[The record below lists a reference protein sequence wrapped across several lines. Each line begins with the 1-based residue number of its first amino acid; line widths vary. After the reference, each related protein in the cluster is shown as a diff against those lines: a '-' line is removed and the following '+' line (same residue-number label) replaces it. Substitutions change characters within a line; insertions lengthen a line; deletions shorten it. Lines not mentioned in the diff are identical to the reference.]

1 MYKSARSIYR
11 AQRRRQEI
19 RGYLGTVMWAVT
31 VLCIII
37 VALAMAVQMNKASKV
52 IAAEA
57 VTADTDMSHPQDFA
71 TPVFAEESNVAD
83 VAQAVTSGQMFI
95 TDKARER
102 AQAEAER
109 VIIIDP
115 GHGGMDGGC
124 GFEGIL
130 EKDINRLI
138 AFRVMQKLRSM
149 GYRAELARNGDEYID
164 KTERVEM
171 ANSRNARL
179 YVSIHQNSCEDKS
192 VAGIET
198 WYDEGDETSDSRR
211 LAMLIQQETVKA
223 TGAADRA
230 LVSDPEMCVTSKSM
244 MPACLIE
251 TGFLSNQSERDKLA
265 SPEYRN
271 RIAEGIANG
280 IDLYLNP
287 KTMYLTFDDGPS
299 KEYTDM
305 VLDVL
310 KEKNIKAT
318 FFVIGEY
325 VRKYPETAKRIA
337 EEGHTIGIHC
347 DVHDYQKLYASVDS
361 YLEDFEKAYDTVYE
375 ITGVEAQFFRFPG
388 GSVNAY
394 NKAVYQDII
403 TAMEERGFVYYDWN
417 ASLGDAAKNVA
428 SSDVLI
434 HNAVGTARG
443 RREVVMLAHDRV
455 DNTAYALEELIDALP
470 EYRMERL
477 TTKVVPV
484 QF

>member
-1 MYKSARSIYR
+1 MYGRSRSLYR
-11 AQRRRQEI
+11 KQRRKEEI
-19 RGYLGTVMWAVT
+19 RGYLGRMMWVVT
-31 VLCIII
+31 ILCIIT
-37 VALAMAVQMNKASKV
+37 VAVAMAVQTAKASKV

-57 VTADTDMSHPQDFA
+57 VVTDAMTTDVPILLD
-71 TPVFAEESNVAD
+71 ENNVTD
-83 VAQAVTSGQMFI
+83 VAQAVISGQLMI

-102 AQAEAER
+102 ARIEAER

-124 GFEGIL
+124 VFGDIA
-130 EKDINRLI
+130 EKDINRKI
-138 AFRVMQKLRSM
+138 AYRVMQKLRIM
-149 GYRAELARNGDEYID
+149 GYRVELARTGDDYID
-164 KTERVEM
+164 KTERVDM
-171 ANSRNARL
+171 ANGRNARL

-198 WYDEGDETSDSRR
+198 WYDENDETSDSRR

-223 TGAADRA
+223 TGAQGRE
-230 LVSDPEMCVTSKSM
+230 LVSDPEMCLTSKSA

-251 TGFLSNQSERDKLA
+251 TGFLSNKTEREKLA
-265 SPEYRN
+265 SAEYRDQ
-271 RIAEGIANG
+271 IAEGIANG

-299 KEYTDM
+299 EEYTDM

-318 FFVIGEY
+318 FFLIGEY

-347 DVHDYQKLYASVDS
+347 DVHDYQKIYASVDS
-361 YLEDFEKAYDTVYE
+361 YLEDFENAYDTVYE
-375 ITGVEAQFFRFPG
+375 ITGVEAEFFRFPG

-403 TAMEERGFVYYDWN
+403 EEMETRGFVYYDWN
-417 ASLGDAAKNVA
+417 ASLGDAGKN
-428 SSDVLI
+428 SLTSEELI
-434 HNAVGTARG
+434 GNAVATARG

-455 DNTAYALEELIDALP
+455 DNTAYALEKLIDSLP
-470 EYRMERL
+470 EYRMEPL
-477 TTKVVPV
+477 TTKAAPV

>member
-1 MYKSARSIYR
+1 MYGRSRSLYR
-11 AQRRRQEI
+11 KQRRKEEI
-19 RGYLGTVMWAVT
+19 RGYLGRMMWVVT
-31 VLCIII
+31 ILCIIT
-37 VALAMAVQMNKASKV
+37 VAVAMAVQTAKASKV

-57 VTADTDMSHPQDFA
+57 VVTDAMTTDV
-71 TPVFAEESNVAD
+71 PVLLDENNVTD
-83 VAQAVTSGQMFI
+83 VAQAVISGQLMI

-102 AQAEAER
+102 ARIEAER

-124 GFEGIL
+124 VFGDIA
-130 EKDINRLI
+130 EKDINRKI
-138 AFRVMQKLRSM
+138 AYRVMQKLRIM
-149 GYRAELARNGDEYID
+149 GYRVELARTGDDYID
-164 KTERVEM
+164 KTERVDM
-171 ANSRNARL
+171 ANGRNARL

-198 WYDEGDETSDSRR
+198 WYDENDETSDSRR

-223 TGAADRA
+223 TGAQGRE
-230 LVSDPEMCVTSKSM
+230 LVSDPEMCVTSKSA

-251 TGFLSNQSERDKLA
+251 TGFLSNKTEREKLA
-265 SPEYRN
+265 SAEYRDQ
-271 RIAEGIANG
+271 IAEGIANG

-299 KEYTDM
+299 EEYTDM

-318 FFVIGEY
+318 FFLIGEY

-347 DVHDYQKLYASVDS
+347 DVHDYQKIYASVDS
-361 YLEDFEKAYDTVYE
+361 YLEDFENAYDTVYE
-375 ITGVEAQFFRFPG
+375 ITGVEAEFFRFPG

-403 TAMEERGFVYYDWN
+403 EEMETRGFVYYDWN
-417 ASLGDAAKNVA
+417 ASLGDAGKN
-428 SSDVLI
+428 SLTSEELI
-434 HNAVGTARG
+434 GNAVATARG

-455 DNTAYALEELIDALP
+455 DNTAYALEKLIDSLP
-470 EYRMERL
+470 EYRMEPL
-477 TTKVVPV
+477 TTKAAPV

>member
-1 MYKSARSIYR
+1 MYGRSRSLYR
-11 AQRRRQEI
+11 KQRRKEEI
-19 RGYLGTVMWAVT
+19 RGYLGRMMWVVT
-31 VLCIII
+31 ILCIIT
-37 VALAMAVQMNKASKV
+37 VAVAMAVQTAKASKV

-57 VTADTDMSHPQDFA
+57 VVTDAMTTDVPILLD
-71 TPVFAEESNVAD
+71 ENNVTD
-83 VAQAVTSGQMFI
+83 VAQAVISGQLMI

-102 AQAEAER
+102 ARIEAER

-124 GFEGIL
+124 VFGDIA
-130 EKDINRLI
+130 EKDINRKI
-138 AFRVMQKLRSM
+138 AYRVMQKLRIM
-149 GYRAELARNGDEYID
+149 GYRVELARTGDDYID
-164 KTERVEM
+164 KTERVDM
-171 ANSRNARL
+171 ANGRNARL

-198 WYDEGDETSDSRR
+198 WYDENDETSDSRR

-223 TGAADRA
+223 TGAQGRE
-230 LVSDPEMCVTSKSM
+230 LVSDPEMCVTSKSA

-251 TGFLSNQSERDKLA
+251 TGFLSNKTEREKLA
-265 SPEYRN
+265 SAEYRDQ
-271 RIAEGIANG
+271 IAEGIANG

-299 KEYTDM
+299 EEYTDM

-318 FFVIGEY
+318 FFLIGEY

-347 DVHDYQKLYASVDS
+347 DVHDYQKIYASVDS
-361 YLEDFEKAYDTVYE
+361 YLEDFENAYDTVYE
-375 ITGVEAQFFRFPG
+375 ITGVEAEFFRFPG

-403 TAMEERGFVYYDWN
+403 EEMETRGFVYYDWN
-417 ASLGDAAKNVA
+417 ASLGDAGKN
-428 SSDVLI
+428 SLTSEELI
-434 HNAVGTARG
+434 GNAVATARG
-443 RREVVMLAHDRV
+443 RREVVMRAHDRV
-455 DNTAYALEELIDALP
+455 DNTAYALEKLIDSLP
-470 EYRMERL
+470 EYRMEPL
-477 TTKVVPV
+477 TTKAAPV

>member
-1 MYKSARSIYR
+1 MYGRSRSLYR
-11 AQRRRQEI
+11 KQRRKEEI
-19 RGYLGTVMWAVT
+19 RGYLGRMMWVVT
-31 VLCIII
+31 ILCIIT
-37 VALAMAVQMNKASKV
+37 VAVAMAVQTAKASKV

-57 VTADTDMSHPQDFA
+57 VVTDAMTTDVPILLD
-71 TPVFAEESNVAD
+71 ENNVTD
-83 VAQAVTSGQMFI
+83 VAQAVISGQLMI
-95 TDKARER
+95 TDKAQER
-102 AQAEAER
+102 ARIEAER

-124 GFEGIL
+124 VFGDIA
-130 EKDINRLI
+130 EKDINRKI
-138 AFRVMQKLRSM
+138 AYRVMQKLRIM
-149 GYRAELARNGDEYID
+149 GYCVELARTGDDYID
-164 KTERVEM
+164 KTERVDM
-171 ANSRNARL
+171 ANGRNARL

-198 WYDEGDETSDSRR
+198 WYDENDETSDSRR

-223 TGAADRA
+223 TGAQGRE
-230 LVSDPEMCVTSKSM
+230 LVSDPEMCVTSKSA

-251 TGFLSNQSERDKLA
+251 TGFLSNKTEREKLA
-265 SPEYRN
+265 SAEYRDQ
-271 RIAEGIANG
+271 IAEGIANG

-299 KEYTDM
+299 EEYTDM

-318 FFVIGEY
+318 FFLIGEY
-325 VRKYPETAKRIA
+325 VRKYPETARRIA

-347 DVHDYQKLYASVDS
+347 DVHDYQKIYASVDS
-361 YLEDFEKAYDTVYE
+361 YLEDFENAYDTVYE
-375 ITGVEAQFFRFPG
+375 ITGVEAEFFRFPG

-403 TAMEERGFVYYDWN
+403 EEMETRGFVYYDWN
-417 ASLGDAAKNVA
+417 ASLGDAGKN
-428 SSDVLI
+428 SLTSEELI
-434 HNAVGTARG
+434 GNAVATARG

-455 DNTAYALEELIDALP
+455 DNTAYALEKLIDSLP
-470 EYRMERL
+470 EYRMEPL
-477 TTKVVPV
+477 TTKAAPV

>member
-1 MYKSARSIYR
+1 M
-11 AQRRRQEI
+11 
-19 RGYLGTVMWAVT
+19 VT
-31 VLCIII
+31 ILCIIT
-37 VALAMAVQMNKASKV
+37 VAVAMAVQTAKASKV

-57 VTADTDMSHPQDFA
+57 VVTDAMTTDVPILLD
-71 TPVFAEESNVAD
+71 ENNVTD
-83 VAQAVTSGQMFI
+83 VAQAVISGQLMI
-95 TDKARER
+95 TDKAQER
-102 AQAEAER
+102 ARIEAER

-124 GFEGIL
+124 VFGDIA
-130 EKDINRLI
+130 EKDINRKI
-138 AFRVMQKLRSM
+138 AYRVMQKLRIM
-149 GYRAELARNGDEYID
+149 GYCVELARTGDDYID
-164 KTERVEM
+164 KTERVDM
-171 ANSRNARL
+171 ANGRNARL

-198 WYDEGDETSDSRR
+198 WYDENDETSDSRR

-223 TGAADRA
+223 TGAQGRE
-230 LVSDPEMCVTSKSM
+230 LVSDPEMCVTSKSA

-251 TGFLSNQSERDKLA
+251 TGFLSNKTEREKLA
-265 SPEYRN
+265 SAEYRDQ
-271 RIAEGIANG
+271 IAEGIANG

-299 KEYTDM
+299 EEYTDM

-318 FFVIGEY
+318 FFLIGEY

-347 DVHDYQKLYASVDS
+347 DVHDYQKIYASVDS
-361 YLEDFEKAYDTVYE
+361 YLEDFENAYDTVYE
-375 ITGVEAQFFRFPG
+375 ITGVEAEFFRFPG

-403 TAMEERGFVYYDWN
+403 EEMETRGFVYYDWN
-417 ASLGDAAKNVA
+417 ASLGDAGKN
-428 SSDVLI
+428 SLTSEELI
-434 HNAVGTARG
+434 GNAVATARG

-455 DNTAYALEELIDALP
+455 DNTAYALEKLIDSLP
-470 EYRMERL
+470 EYRMEPL
-477 TTKVVPV
+477 TTKAAPV

>member
-1 MYKSARSIYR
+1 MYGRSRSLYR
-11 AQRRRQEI
+11 KQRRKEEI
-19 RGYLGTVMWAVT
+19 RGYLGRMMWVVT
-31 VLCIII
+31 ILCIIT
-37 VALAMAVQMNKASKV
+37 VAVAMAVQTAKASKV

-57 VTADTDMSHPQDFA
+57 VVTDAMTTDVPILLD
-71 TPVFAEESNVAD
+71 ENNVTD
-83 VAQAVTSGQMFI
+83 VAQAVISGQLMI
-95 TDKARER
+95 TDKAQER
-102 AQAEAER
+102 ARIEAER

-124 GFEGIL
+124 VFGDIA
-130 EKDINRLI
+130 EKDINRKI
-138 AFRVMQKLRSM
+138 AYRVMQKLRIM
-149 GYRAELARNGDEYID
+149 GYCVELARTGDDYID
-164 KTERVEM
+164 KTERVDM
-171 ANSRNARL
+171 ANGRNARL

-198 WYDEGDETSDSRR
+198 WYDENDETSDSRR

-223 TGAADRA
+223 TGAQGRE
-230 LVSDPEMCVTSKSM
+230 LVSDPEMCVTSKSA

-251 TGFLSNQSERDKLA
+251 TGFLSNKTEREKLA
-265 SPEYRN
+265 SAEYRDQ
-271 RIAEGIANG
+271 IAEGIANG

-299 KEYTDM
+299 EEYTDM

-318 FFVIGEY
+318 FFLIGEY

-337 EEGHTIGIHC
+337 EEGHSNGIHC
-347 DVHDYQKLYASVDS
+347 DVHDYQKIYASVDS
-361 YLEDFEKAYDTVYE
+361 YLEDFENAYDTVYE
-375 ITGVEAQFFRFPG
+375 ITGVEAEFFRFPG

-403 TAMEERGFVYYDWN
+403 EEMETRGFVYYDWN
-417 ASLGDAAKNVA
+417 ASLGDAGKN
-428 SSDVLI
+428 SLTSEELI
-434 HNAVGTARG
+434 GNAVATARG

-455 DNTAYALEELIDALP
+455 DNTAYALEKLIDSLP
-470 EYRMERL
+470 EYRMEPL
-477 TTKVVPV
+477 TTKAAPV

>member
-1 MYKSARSIYR
+1 M
-11 AQRRRQEI
+11 
-19 RGYLGTVMWAVT
+19 VT
-31 VLCIII
+31 ILCIIT
-37 VALAMAVQMNKASKV
+37 VAVAMAVQTAKASKV

-57 VTADTDMSHPQDFA
+57 VVTDAMTTDVPILLD
-71 TPVFAEESNVAD
+71 ENNVTD
-83 VAQAVTSGQMFI
+83 VAQAVISGQLMI

-102 AQAEAER
+102 ARIEAER

-124 GFEGIL
+124 VFGDIA
-130 EKDINRLI
+130 EKDINRKI
-138 AFRVMQKLRSM
+138 AYRVMQKLRIM
-149 GYRAELARNGDEYID
+149 GYRVELARTGDDYID
-164 KTERVEM
+164 KTERVDM
-171 ANSRNARL
+171 ANGRNARL

-198 WYDEGDETSDSRR
+198 WYDENDETSDSRR

-223 TGAADRA
+223 TGAQGRE
-230 LVSDPEMCVTSKSM
+230 LVSDPEMCVTSKSA

-251 TGFLSNQSERDKLA
+251 TGFLSNKTEREKLA
-265 SPEYRN
+265 SAEYRDQ
-271 RIAEGIANG
+271 IAEGIANG

-299 KEYTDM
+299 EEYTDM

-318 FFVIGEY
+318 FFLIGEY

-347 DVHDYQKLYASVDS
+347 DVHDYQKIYASVDS
-361 YLEDFEKAYDTVYE
+361 YLEDFENAYDTVYE
-375 ITGVEAQFFRFPG
+375 ITGVEAEFFRFPG

-403 TAMEERGFVYYDWN
+403 EEMETRGFVYYDWN
-417 ASLGDAAKNVA
+417 ASLGDAGKN
-428 SSDVLI
+428 SLTSEELI
-434 HNAVGTARG
+434 GNAVATARG

-455 DNTAYALEELIDALP
+455 DNTAYALEKLIDSLP
-470 EYRMERL
+470 EYRMEPL
-477 TTKVVPV
+477 TTKAAPV

>member
-1 MYKSARSIYR
+1 MYGRSRSLYR
-11 AQRRRQEI
+11 KQRRKEEI
-19 RGYLGTVMWAVT
+19 RGYLGRMMWVVT
-31 VLCIII
+31 ILCIIT
-37 VALAMAVQMNKASKV
+37 VAVAMAVQTAKASKV

-57 VTADTDMSHPQDFA
+57 VVTDAMTTDVPILLD
-71 TPVFAEESNVAD
+71 ENNVTD
-83 VAQAVTSGQMFI
+83 VAQAVISGQLMI

-102 AQAEAER
+102 ARIEAER

-124 GFEGIL
+124 VFGDIA
-130 EKDINRLI
+130 EKDINRKI
-138 AFRVMQKLRSM
+138 AYRVMQKLRIM
-149 GYRAELARNGDEYID
+149 GYRVELARTGDDYID
-164 KTERVEM
+164 KTERVDM
-171 ANSRNARL
+171 ANGRNARL

-198 WYDEGDETSDSRR
+198 WYDENDETSDSRR

-223 TGAADRA
+223 TGAQGRE
-230 LVSDPEMCVTSKSM
+230 LVSDPEMCVTSKSA

-251 TGFLSNQSERDKLA
+251 TGFLSNKTEREKLA
-265 SPEYRN
+265 SAEYRDQ
-271 RIAEGIANG
+271 IAEGIANG

-299 KEYTDM
+299 EEYTDM

-318 FFVIGEY
+318 FFLIGEY

-347 DVHDYQKLYASVDS
+347 DVHDYQKIYASVDS
-361 YLEDFEKAYDTVYE
+361 YLEDFENAYDTVYE
-375 ITGVEAQFFRFPG
+375 ITGVEAEFFRFPG

-403 TAMEERGFVYYDWN
+403 EEMETRGFVYYDWN
-417 ASLGDAAKNVA
+417 ASLGDAGKN
-428 SSDVLI
+428 SLTSEELI
-434 HNAVGTARG
+434 GNAVATARG

-455 DNTAYALEELIDALP
+455 DNTAYALEKLIDSLP
-470 EYRMERL
+470 EYRMEPL
-477 TTKVVPV
+477 TTKAAPV
-484 QF
+484 QI

>member
-1 MYKSARSIYR
+1 MYGRARRCYR
-11 AQRRRQEI
+11 AQRRRDEI
-19 RGYLGTVMWAVT
+19 RGYMGTMMWVVT
-31 VLCIII
+31 VLCILI
-37 VALAMAVQMNKASKV
+37 VAITMAVQTSKASKV

-57 VTADTDMSHPQDFA
+57 VTVDSS
-71 TPVFAEESNVAD
+71 VFFDEKNVID
-83 VAQAVTSGQMFI
+83 VAQAVTSGQVFI
-95 TDKARER
+95 TNKAQE
-102 AQAEAER
+102 QAMMEANR

-115 GHGGMDGGC
+115 GHGGIDGGC
-124 GFEGIL
+124 VFGDIT
-130 EKDINRLI
+130 EKEINRKI
-138 AFRVMQKLRSM
+138 AYRVVQKLRIM
-149 GYRAELARNGDEYID
+149 GYNAQLARKGDQYID
-164 KTERVEM
+164 KADRVDK
-171 ANSRNARL
+171 ANEQNARL
-179 YVSIHQNSCEDKS
+179 YVSIHQNSCEINS
-192 VAGIET
+192 VEGIET
-198 WYDEGDETSDSRR
+198 WYDESDETSDSKR

-223 TGAADRA
+223 TGATERE
-230 LVSDPEMCVTSKSM
+230 LVSDPEMCVTSKSA

-251 TGFLSNQSERDKLA
+251 TGFLSNKKERENLCSA
-265 SPEYRN
+265 EYRDQ
-271 RIAEGIANG
+271 IAEGIAKG

-299 KEYTDM
+299 EKYTDM

-337 EEGHTIGIHC
+337 DEGHTIGIHC

-361 YLEDFEKAYDTVYE
+361 YIEDFEKAYDTVYE

-394 NKAVYQDII
+394 NKTVYQDII
-403 TAMEERGFVYYDWN
+403 TEMEARGFVYYDWN
-417 ASLGDAAKNVA
+417 ASLGDAARNTA
-428 SSDVLI
+428 SSEELI
-434 HNAVGTARG
+434 RNAVDTARG

-470 EYRMERL
+470 EYRMEPL
-477 TTKVVPV
+477 TMKAQPV

>member
-1 MYKSARSIYR
+1 MYGRSRNLYR
-11 AQRRRQEI
+11 AQRRKEEI
-19 RGYLGTVMWAVT
+19 RGYLGTMMWLVT
-31 VLCIII
+31 VLCIIT
-37 VALAMAVQMNKASKV
+37 VAIAMAVQTAKASKV

-57 VTADTDMSHPQDFA
+57 VVSDAAAADAPIALD
-71 TPVFAEESNVAD
+71 ENNVTD
-83 VAQAVTSGQMFI
+83 VAQAVTSGQLLI
-95 TDKARER
+95 TDKAQER
-102 AQAEAER
+102 ARIEAER

-124 GFEGIL
+124 VFGDIV
-130 EKDINRLI
+130 EKDINRKI
-138 AFRVMQKLRSM
+138 AYRVIQKLRIM
-149 GYRAELARNGDEYID
+149 GYHVELARKGDEYID
-164 KTERVEM
+164 KTERVDM

-179 YVSIHQNSCEDKS
+179 YVSIHQNSCEDKG

-198 WYDEGDETSDSRR
+198 WYDENDETSDSRR

-223 TGAADRA
+223 TGAPCRE
-230 LVSDPEMCVTSKSM
+230 LVSDTEMCVTSKST

-251 TGFLSNQSERDKLA
+251 TGFLSNKAERDKLA
-265 SPEYRN
+265 SAEYRDQ
-271 RIAEGIANG
+271 IAEGIANG

-299 KEYTDM
+299 EEYTDM

-347 DVHDYQKLYASVDS
+347 DVHDYQKIYASVDS
-361 YLEDFEKAYDTVYE
+361 YLEDFESAYDTVYE
-375 ITGVEAQFFRFPG
+375 ITGVEAKFFRFPG

-403 TAMEERGFVYYDWN
+403 DEMERRGFVYYDWN
-417 ASLGDAAKNVA
+417 ASLGDAGRNNL
-428 SSDVLI
+428 SSEELI
-434 HNAVGTARG
+434 VNAVATARG

-455 DNTAYALEELIDALP
+455 DNTAYALENLIDSLP
-470 EYRMERL
+470 EYRMEPL
-477 TTKVVPV
+477 TTKAAPV

>member
-1 MYKSARSIYR
+1 MYGRSRSLYR
-11 AQRRRQEI
+11 KQRRKEEI
-19 RGYLGTVMWAVT
+19 RGYLGRMMWVVT
-31 VLCIII
+31 ILCIIT
-37 VALAMAVQMNKASKV
+37 VAVAMAVQTAKASKV

-57 VTADTDMSHPQDFA
+57 VVTDAMTTDVPILLD
-71 TPVFAEESNVAD
+71 ENNVTD
-83 VAQAVTSGQMFI
+83 VAQAVISGQLMI

-102 AQAEAER
+102 ARIEAER

-124 GFEGIL
+124 VFGDIA
-130 EKDINRLI
+130 EKDINRKI
-138 AFRVMQKLRSM
+138 AYRVMQKLRIM
-149 GYRAELARNGDEYID
+149 GYRVELARTGDDYID
-164 KTERVEM
+164 KTERVDM
-171 ANSRNARL
+171 ANGRNARL

-198 WYDEGDETSDSRR
+198 WYDENDETSDSRR

-223 TGAADRA
+223 TGAQGRE
-230 LVSDPEMCVTSKSM
+230 LVSDPEMCVTSKSA

-251 TGFLSNQSERDKLA
+251 TGFLSNKTEREKLA
-265 SPEYRN
+265 SAEYRDQ
-271 RIAEGIANG
+271 IAEGIANG

-299 KEYTDM
+299 EEYTDM

-318 FFVIGEY
+318 FFLIGEY

-347 DVHDYQKLYASVDS
+347 DVHDYQTIYASVDS
-361 YLEDFEKAYDTVYE
+361 YLEDFENAYDTVYE
-375 ITGVEAQFFRFPG
+375 ITGVEAEFFRFPG

-403 TAMEERGFVYYDWN
+403 EEMETRGFVYYDWN
-417 ASLGDAAKNVA
+417 ASLGDAGKN
-428 SSDVLI
+428 SLTSEELI
-434 HNAVGTARG
+434 GNAVATARG

-455 DNTAYALEELIDALP
+455 DNTAYALEKLIDSLP
-470 EYRMERL
+470 EYRMEPL
-477 TTKVVPV
+477 TTKAAPV

>member
-1 MYKSARSIYR
+1 MYGRSRSLYR
-11 AQRRRQEI
+11 KQRRKEEI
-19 RGYLGTVMWAVT
+19 RGYLGRMMWVVT
-31 VLCIII
+31 ILCIIT
-37 VALAMAVQMNKASKV
+37 VAVAMAVQTAKASKV

-57 VTADTDMSHPQDFA
+57 VVTDAMTTDVPILLD
-71 TPVFAEESNVAD
+71 ENNVTD
-83 VAQAVTSGQMFI
+83 VAQAVISGQLMI

-102 AQAEAER
+102 ARIEAER

-124 GFEGIL
+124 VFEDIA
-130 EKDINRLI
+130 EKDINRKI
-138 AFRVMQKLRSM
+138 AYRVMQKLRIM
-149 GYRAELARNGDEYID
+149 GYRVELARTGDDYID
-164 KTERVEM
+164 KTERVDM
-171 ANSRNARL
+171 ANGRNARL

-198 WYDEGDETSDSRR
+198 WYDENDETSDSRR

-223 TGAADRA
+223 TGAQGRE
-230 LVSDPEMCVTSKSM
+230 LVSDPEMCVTSKSA

-251 TGFLSNQSERDKLA
+251 TGFLSNKTEREKLA
-265 SPEYRN
+265 SAEYRDQ
-271 RIAEGIANG
+271 IAEGIANG

-299 KEYTDM
+299 EEYTDM

-318 FFVIGEY
+318 FFLIGEY

-347 DVHDYQKLYASVDS
+347 DVHDYQKIYASVDS
-361 YLEDFEKAYDTVYE
+361 YLEDFENAYDTVYE
-375 ITGVEAQFFRFPG
+375 ITGVEAEFFRFPG

-403 TAMEERGFVYYDWN
+403 EEMETRGFVYYDWN
-417 ASLGDAAKNVA
+417 ASLGDAGKN
-428 SSDVLI
+428 SLTSEELI
-434 HNAVGTARG
+434 GNAVATARG

-455 DNTAYALEELIDALP
+455 DNTAYALEKLIDSLP
-470 EYRMERL
+470 EYRMEPL
-477 TTKVVPV
+477 TTKAAPV

>member
-1 MYKSARSIYR
+1 M
-11 AQRRRQEI
+11 
-19 RGYLGTVMWAVT
+19 VT
-31 VLCIII
+31 ILCIIT
-37 VALAMAVQMNKASKV
+37 VAVAMAVQTAKASKV

-57 VTADTDMSHPQDFA
+57 VVTDAMTTDVPILLD
-71 TPVFAEESNVAD
+71 ENNVTD
-83 VAQAVTSGQMFI
+83 VAQAVISGQLMI
-95 TDKARER
+95 TDKAQER
-102 AQAEAER
+102 ARIEAER

-124 GFEGIL
+124 VFGDIA
-130 EKDINRLI
+130 EKDINRKI
-138 AFRVMQKLRSM
+138 AYRVMQKLRIM
-149 GYRAELARNGDEYID
+149 GYRVELARTGDDYID
-164 KTERVEM
+164 KTERVDM
-171 ANSRNARL
+171 ANGRNARL

-198 WYDEGDETSDSRR
+198 WYDENDETSDSRR

-223 TGAADRA
+223 TGAQGRE
-230 LVSDPEMCVTSKSM
+230 LVSDPEMCVTSKSA

-251 TGFLSNQSERDKLA
+251 TGFLSNKTEREKLA
-265 SPEYRN
+265 SAEYRDQ
-271 RIAEGIANG
+271 IAEGIANG

-299 KEYTDM
+299 EEYTDM

-318 FFVIGEY
+318 FFLIGEY

-347 DVHDYQKLYASVDS
+347 DVHDYQKIYASVDS
-361 YLEDFEKAYDTVYE
+361 YLEDFENAYDTVYE
-375 ITGVEAQFFRFPG
+375 ITGVEAEFFRFPG

-403 TAMEERGFVYYDWN
+403 EEMETRGFVYYDWN
-417 ASLGDAAKNVA
+417 ASLGDAGKN
-428 SSDVLI
+428 SLTSEELI
-434 HNAVGTARG
+434 GNAVATARG

-455 DNTAYALEELIDALP
+455 DNTAYALEKLIDSLP
-470 EYRMERL
+470 EYRMEPL
-477 TTKVVPV
+477 TTKAAPV

>member
-1 MYKSARSIYR
+1 MYGRSRSLYR
-11 AQRRRQEI
+11 KQRRKEEI
-19 RGYLGTVMWAVT
+19 RGYLGRMMWVVT
-31 VLCIII
+31 ILCIIT
-37 VALAMAVQMNKASKV
+37 VAVAMAVQTAKASKV

-57 VTADTDMSHPQDFA
+57 VVTDAMTTDVPILLD
-71 TPVFAEESNVAD
+71 ENNVTD
-83 VAQAVTSGQMFI
+83 VAQAVISGQLMI

-102 AQAEAER
+102 ARIEAER

-124 GFEGIL
+124 VFGDIA
-130 EKDINRLI
+130 EKDINRKI
-138 AFRVMQKLRSM
+138 AYRVMQKLRIM
-149 GYRAELARNGDEYID
+149 GYRVELARTGDDYID
-164 KTERVEM
+164 KTERVDM
-171 ANSRNARL
+171 ANGRNARL

-198 WYDEGDETSDSRR
+198 WYDENDETSDSRR

-223 TGAADRA
+223 TGAQGRE
-230 LVSDPEMCVTSKSM
+230 LVSDPEMCVTSKSA

-251 TGFLSNQSERDKLA
+251 TGFLSNKTVRVNLA
-265 SPEYRN
+265 SADYRVQS
-271 RIAEGIANG
+271 AEGIAIG

-299 KEYTDM
+299 EEYTDM

-318 FFVIGEY
+318 FFLIGEY

-347 DVHDYQKLYASVDS
+347 DVHDYQKIYASVDS
-361 YLEDFEKAYDTVYE
+361 YLEDFENAYDTVYE
-375 ITGVEAQFFRFPG
+375 ITGVEAEFFRFPG

-403 TAMEERGFVYYDWN
+403 EEMETRGFVYYDWN
-417 ASLGDAAKNVA
+417 ASLGDAGKN
-428 SSDVLI
+428 SLTSEELI
-434 HNAVGTARG
+434 GNAVATARG

-455 DNTAYALEELIDALP
+455 DNTAYALEKLIDSLP
-470 EYRMERL
+470 EYRMEPL
-477 TTKVVPV
+477 TTKAAPV

>member
-1 MYKSARSIYR
+1 MYGRSRSLYR
-11 AQRRRQEI
+11 KQRRKEEI
-19 RGYLGTVMWAVT
+19 RGYLGRMMWVVT
-31 VLCIII
+31 VLCIIT
-37 VALAMAVQMNKASKV
+37 VAVAMAVQTAKASKV

-57 VTADTDMSHPQDFA
+57 VATDAMTTDVPILLD
-71 TPVFAEESNVAD
+71 ENNVTD
-83 VAQAVTSGQMFI
+83 VAQAVISGQLMI
-95 TDKARER
+95 TDKAQER
-102 AQAEAER
+102 ARIEAER

-115 GHGGMDGGC
+115 GHGGIDGGC
-124 GFEGIL
+124 VFGDIV
-130 EKDINRLI
+130 EKDINRKI
-138 AFRVMQKLRSM
+138 AYRVMQKLRIM
-149 GYRAELARNGDEYID
+149 GYRVELARTGDNYID
-164 KTERVEM
+164 KTERVDM
-171 ANSRNARL
+171 ANGRNARL

-198 WYDEGDETSDSRR
+198 WYDENDETSDSRR

-223 TGAADRA
+223 TGAQGRE
-230 LVSDPEMCVTSKSM
+230 LVSDPEMCVTSKSA

-251 TGFLSNQSERDKLA
+251 TGFLSNKTEREKLA
-265 SPEYRN
+265 SAEYRDQ
-271 RIAEGIANG
+271 IAEGIANG

-299 KEYTDM
+299 EEYTDM

-318 FFVIGEY
+318 FFLIGEY

-347 DVHDYQKLYASVDS
+347 DVHDYQKIYASVDS
-361 YLEDFEKAYDTVYE
+361 YLEDFENAYDTVYE
-375 ITGVEAQFFRFPG
+375 ITGVEAEFFRFPG

-403 TAMEERGFVYYDWN
+403 EEMEKRGFVYYDWN
-417 ASLGDAAKNVA
+417 ASLGDAGRN
-428 SSDVLI
+428 SLTSEELI
-434 HNAVGTARG
+434 GNAVATARG

-455 DNTAYALEELIDALP
+455 DNTAYALESLIDSLP
-470 EYRMERL
+470 EYRMEPL
-477 TTKVVPV
+477 TTKAVPV

>member
-1 MYKSARSIYR
+1 MYGRSRSLYR
-11 AQRRRQEI
+11 KQRRKEEI
-19 RGYLGTVMWAVT
+19 RGYLGRMMWVVT
-31 VLCIII
+31 VLCIIT
-37 VALAMAVQMNKASKV
+37 VAVAMAVQTAKASKV

-57 VTADTDMSHPQDFA
+57 VVTDAMTTDV
-71 TPVFAEESNVAD
+71 PVLLDENNVTD
-83 VAQAVTSGQMFI
+83 VAQAVISGQLMI
-95 TDKARER
+95 TDKAQER
-102 AQAEAER
+102 ARIEAER

-124 GFEGIL
+124 VFGDIA
-130 EKDINRLI
+130 EKDINRKI
-138 AFRVMQKLRSM
+138 AYRVMQKLRIM
-149 GYRAELARNGDEYID
+149 GYRVELARTGDNYID
-164 KTERVEM
+164 KTERVDM
-171 ANSRNARL
+171 ANGRNARL

-198 WYDEGDETSDSRR
+198 WYDENDETSDSRR

-223 TGAADRA
+223 TGAQGRE
-230 LVSDPEMCVTSKSM
+230 LVSDPEMCVTSKSA

-251 TGFLSNQSERDKLA
+251 TGFLSNKTEREKLA
-265 SPEYRN
+265 SAEYRDQ
-271 RIAEGIANG
+271 IAEGIANG

-299 KEYTDM
+299 EEYTDM

-318 FFVIGEY
+318 FFLIGEY

-347 DVHDYQKLYASVDS
+347 DVHDYQKIYASVDS
-361 YLEDFEKAYDTVYE
+361 YLEDFENAYDTVYE
-375 ITGVEAQFFRFPG
+375 ITGVEAEFFRFPG

-403 TAMEERGFVYYDWN
+403 EEMETRGFVYYDWN
-417 ASLGDAAKNVA
+417 ASLGDAGRN
-428 SSDVLI
+428 SLTSEELI
-434 HNAVGTARG
+434 GNAVATARG

-455 DNTAYALEELIDALP
+455 DNTAYALESLIDSLP
-470 EYRMERL
+470 EYRMEPL
-477 TTKVVPV
+477 TTKAVPV

>member
-1 MYKSARSIYR
+1 MYGRSRSLYR
-11 AQRRRQEI
+11 KQRRKEEI
-19 RGYLGTVMWAVT
+19 RGYLGRMMWVVT
-31 VLCIII
+31 ILCIIT
-37 VALAMAVQMNKASKV
+37 VAVAMAVQTAKASKV

-57 VTADTDMSHPQDFA
+57 VVTDAMTTDV
-71 TPVFAEESNVAD
+71 PVLLDENNVTD
-83 VAQAVTSGQMFI
+83 VAQAVISGQLMI
-95 TDKARER
+95 TDKAQER
-102 AQAEAER
+102 ARIEAER

-124 GFEGIL
+124 VFEDIA
-130 EKDINRLI
+130 EKDINRKI
-138 AFRVMQKLRSM
+138 AYRVMQKLRIM
-149 GYRAELARNGDEYID
+149 GYRVELARTGDDYID
-164 KTERVEM
+164 KTERVDM
-171 ANSRNARL
+171 ANGRNARL

-198 WYDEGDETSDSRR
+198 WYDENDETSDSRR

-223 TGAADRA
+223 TGAQGRE
-230 LVSDPEMCVTSKSM
+230 LVSDPEMCVTSKSA

-251 TGFLSNQSERDKLA
+251 TGFLSNKTEREKLA
-265 SPEYRN
+265 SAEYRDQ
-271 RIAEGIANG
+271 IAEGIANG

-299 KEYTDM
+299 EEYTDM

-318 FFVIGEY
+318 FFLIGEY

-347 DVHDYQKLYASVDS
+347 DVHDYQKIYASVDS
-361 YLEDFEKAYDTVYE
+361 YLEDFENAYDTVYE
-375 ITGVEAQFFRFPG
+375 ITGVEAEFFRFPG

-403 TAMEERGFVYYDWN
+403 EEMETRGFVYYDWN
-417 ASLGDAAKNVA
+417 ASLGDAGKN
-428 SSDVLI
+428 SLTSEELI
-434 HNAVGTARG
+434 GNAVATARG

-455 DNTAYALEELIDALP
+455 DNTAYALEKLIDSLP
-470 EYRMERL
+470 EYQMEPL
-477 TTKVVPV
+477 TTKAAPV

>member
-1 MYKSARSIYR
+1 MYGRSRSLYR
-11 AQRRRQEI
+11 KQRRKEEI
-19 RGYLGTVMWAVT
+19 RGYLGRMMWVVT
-31 VLCIII
+31 ILCIIT
-37 VALAMAVQMNKASKV
+37 VAVAMAVQTAKASKV

-57 VTADTDMSHPQDFA
+57 VVTDAMTTDVPILLD
-71 TPVFAEESNVAD
+71 ENNVTD
-83 VAQAVTSGQMFI
+83 VAQAVISGQLMI
-95 TDKARER
+95 TDKAQER
-102 AQAEAER
+102 ARIEAER

-124 GFEGIL
+124 VFGDIA
-130 EKDINRLI
+130 EKDINRKI
-138 AFRVMQKLRSM
+138 AYRVMQKLRIM
-149 GYRAELARNGDEYID
+149 GYRVELARTGDDYID
-164 KTERVEM
+164 KTERVDM
-171 ANSRNARL
+171 ANGRNARL

-198 WYDEGDETSDSRR
+198 WYDENDETSDSRR

-223 TGAADRA
+223 TGAQGRE
-230 LVSDPEMCVTSKSM
+230 LVSDPEMCVTSKSA

-251 TGFLSNQSERDKLA
+251 TGFLSNKTEREKLA
-265 SPEYRN
+265 SAEYRDQ
-271 RIAEGIANG
+271 IAEGIANG

-299 KEYTDM
+299 EEYTDM

-318 FFVIGEY
+318 FFLIGEY

-347 DVHDYQKLYASVDS
+347 DVHDYQKIYASVDS
-361 YLEDFEKAYDTVYE
+361 YLEDFENAYDTVYE
-375 ITGVEAQFFRFPG
+375 ITGVEAEFFRFPG

-403 TAMEERGFVYYDWN
+403 EEMETRGFVYYDWN
-417 ASLGDAAKNVA
+417 ASLGDAGKN
-428 SSDVLI
+428 SLTSEELI
-434 HNAVGTARG
+434 GNAVATARG

-455 DNTAYALEELIDALP
+455 DNTAYALEKLIDSLP
-470 EYRMERL
+470 EYRMEPL
-477 TTKVVPV
+477 TTKAAPV

>member
-1 MYKSARSIYR
+1 MYGRARSLYR
-11 AQRRRQEI
+11 AQRRKDEI
-19 RGYLGTVMWAVT
+19 KGYLGTMMWVVT
-31 VLCIII
+31 VLCIVI
-37 VALAMAVQMNKASKV
+37 VAVAMAVKTNKASKV

-57 VTADTDMSHPQDFA
+57 AESAMTDIAVTDTPIQLDEKSVTDI
-71 TPVFAEESNVAD
+71 
-83 VAQAVTSGQMFI
+83 AQAVTSGQMFI

-102 AQAEAER
+102 AQEEAER

-115 GHGGMDGGC
+115 GHGGIDGGC
-124 GFEGIL
+124 VFGDIV
-130 EKDINRLI
+130 EKDINKKI
-138 AFRVMQKLRSM
+138 AYRVVQKLRIM
-149 GYRAELARNGDEYID
+149 GYHVELARKGDEYID
-164 KTERVEM
+164 KTDRVEM

-198 WYDEGDETSDSRR
+198 WYDESDEASDSKR
-211 LAMLIQQETVKA
+211 LAMLIQQETVNA
-223 TGAADRA
+223 TGATGRE
-230 LVSDPEMCVTSKSM
+230 LVSDPNLCVTSKST

-251 TGFLSNQSERDKLA
+251 TGFLSNRSEREKLA
-265 SPEYRN
+265 SAEYRDQ
-271 RIAEGIANG
+271 IAEGIANG

-299 KEYTDM
+299 EEYTDM

-347 DVHDYQKLYASVDS
+347 DVHDYQKLYESVDS
-361 YLEDFEKAYDTVYE
+361 YIEDFEKAYDTVYE
-375 ITGVEAQFFRFPG
+375 ITGVQAQLFRFPG

-403 TAMEERGFVYYDWN
+403 KEMEERGFVYYDWN
-417 ASLGDAAKNVA
+417 ASLGDAAKHTVT
-428 SSDVLI
+428 SEELI
-434 HNAVGTARG
+434 GNAVSTARG

-455 DNTAYALEELIDALP
+455 DNTAYALGELIDALP

-477 TTKVVPV
+477 TTKAVPV